1 MARLCSCPIL
11 SCDGARCNAVHGKTD
26 KAPSEPREAAVAAKS
41 PDRLTCMHCE
51 TKFPSRTKLFKHLRG
66 EEDPPIKPAIAV
78 GLKVKLKETGN
89 VCQSA
94 Q

>member
-1 MARLCSCPIL
+1 MCSPVDAVLCYT
-11 SCDGARCNAVHGKTD
+11 VHGRTEE
-26 KAPSEPREAAVAAKS
+26 APAESASITVKS

-89 VCQSA
+89 VRQSA